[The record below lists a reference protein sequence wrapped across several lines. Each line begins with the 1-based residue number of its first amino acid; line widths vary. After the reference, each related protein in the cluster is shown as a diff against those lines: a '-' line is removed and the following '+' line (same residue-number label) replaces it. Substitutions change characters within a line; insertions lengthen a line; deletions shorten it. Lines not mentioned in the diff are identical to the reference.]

1 MEKVTNNTQLVTSVT
16 AIYRIFT
23 ELENKC
29 FLTLKM
35 Q

>member
-1 MEKVTNNTQLVTSVT
+1 MEKVTNNTQLVT
-16 AIYRIFT
+16 AIYTIFT
-23 ELENKC
+23 ELQNNC